1 MIFSRSTQKL
11 REHVS
16 KKHILDTNRIFLNE
30 KIVELE
36 KKIENCDDKLK
47 NKFTATKTAE
57 MTLNFITYNIENEF
71 KLNISEYL
79 GDLCKIDIFIIR

>member
-1 MIFSRSTQKL
+1 M
-11 REHVS
+11 
-16 KKHILDTNRIFLNE
+16 NE

-36 KKIENCDDKLK
+36 KKTENCDDKLK
-47 NKFTATKTAE
+47 NKFTAAKTAE